1 MALFFRIGQLT
12 FGFGIRLKFVL
23 VFEQISKVR
32 IQIKEAFN
40 NKHKR
45 KIKMAMTAVPWIRD
59 ASYIENLIEQ
69 VNKASCI
76 YRQFSFEKC
85 KMYLTNL
92 KPDEVL
98 VNSASPPKQLIQF
111 DANDKNR
118 WSFVSRTTI
127 SRAELA
133 YTFGSHKIKETHR
146 PPRSRKSK
154 MKKQIETL
162 VEMQL
167 NEALKGEFQHG
178 LFLAPTFQAANV
190 VSTTTGFENVI
201 DARLATN
208 YYRPSK
214 RTSKSRSQTSSA
226 LLEYLSL
233 PEVEVIYNVREV
245 IEDEIHKTSSGG
257 SVTTLDDKEAK

>member
-1 MALFFRIGQLT
+1 
-12 FGFGIRLKFVL
+12 
-23 VFEQISKVR
+23 
-32 IQIKEAFN
+32 
-40 NKHKR
+40 
-45 KIKMAMTAVPWIRD
+45 
-59 ASYIENLIEQ
+59 
-69 VNKASCI
+69 
-76 YRQFSFEKC
+76 
-85 KMYLTNL
+85 MYLTNL

-133 YTFGSHKIKETHR
+133 YTFGTALIGVIISLYYLFKLTFIEHDQNQMNAYLGSHKIKETHR